1 MMKIENNKQSTP
13 SIWYVVVG
21 LKGDGSPQWLA
32 NTETIVEAGEV
43 QKKFLEE
50 LQMTGACGYV
60 SVAKMVSLEWVA

>member
-21 LKGDGSPQWLA
+21 LKGDGTPQWLA
-32 NTETIVEAGEV
+32 NAETILEAGEV
-43 QKKFLEE
+43 RKKFLEE
-50 LQMTGACGYV
+50 LHMTGTCGYV